1 MGPFKL
7 MSQTG
12 VIDINYREPTTG
24 SLLQGPGAD
33 HGEPITGY
41 REPITGSRLQG
52 ADYRE
57 PITRYREPITGSFR
71 TELGADCV

>member
-52 ADYRE
+52 
-57 PITRYREPITGSFR
+57 TGSRLQGLSGLSSGRTAFR
-71 TELGADCV
+71 CRLFAGDS